1 MKLRFTLAVS
11 CVLLLL
17 AGCAATMRQPQPQP
31 TQSVSFIE
39 PANDAVVVSPFMVKF
54 GLSGMEV
61 APAGVIAPNSGHH
74 HLLINADPIAAGQ
87 AIPIDE
93 HHLHFGKGQTE
104 TMVTLPPGRY
114 KLTMQFANGAH
125 QSYGPALSKTIMVT
139 VK

>member
-11 CVLLLL
+11 CLLLLL
-17 AGCAATMRQPQPQP
+17 AGCAATMRQP

-61 APAGVIAPNSGHH
+61 APAGAIAPNSGHH

-87 AIPIDE
+87 AIPIDD

-104 TMVTLPPGRY
+104 TMVTLPP
-114 KLTMQFANGAH
+114 
-125 QSYGPALSKTIMVT
+125 
-139 VK
+139 